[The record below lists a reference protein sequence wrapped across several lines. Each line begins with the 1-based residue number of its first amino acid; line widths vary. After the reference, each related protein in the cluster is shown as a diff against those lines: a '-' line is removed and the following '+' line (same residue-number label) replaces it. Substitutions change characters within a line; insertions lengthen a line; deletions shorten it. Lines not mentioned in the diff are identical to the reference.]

1 MRLSKFLVSVNLAA
15 VIPIV
20 SQAAGQAAEKAISDK
35 AAWLK
40 ENLASMG
47 EKKAA
52 IKLKAQTARLAKA
65 ASDTS
70 NGLTTQL
77 SSLRPFVPNR
87 KLPSQKEL
95 DQALVAQAPQLAQE
109 PTSTLSG
116 KISTFYNS
124 SNPDYSHRT
133 VFSPKTIASTGT
145 NLKPSSHSIHQIFSN
160 IATTGSAIAGV
171 QRQPVPGPQATPAAG
186 EPSETQANISPQL
199 GFPMMR
205 QAERYLNDQPET
217 DEQARADQAI
227 INRYAQMEFGG
238 NNPDDPGNG
247 GETFTADTAGS
258 AGPPPFPLNLLPQA
272 SLKQLVRGMAR
283 PTRPTVALS
292 RQPYFGSWRGG
303 SQGAGQ
309 FMAPRNLP
317 VAGFHS
323 YVRSYGFC
331 RPNNWQARPRLVARP
346 YSIPQRQLVSR
357 TLGRP
362 YPTIALR
369 HPVHRQPAL
378 IAREFLAMRRP
389 APPAPRVAVYPP
401 YNSQVRLY

>member
-47 EKKAA
+47 EKKGAV
-52 IKLKAQTARLAKA
+52 KLKSQTARLAKA
-65 ASDTS
+65 LDDRLD
-70 NGLTTQL
+70 GLTPTSQL
-77 SSLRPFVPNR
+77 SNLRPFVPNR

-95 DQALVAQAPQLAQE
+95 DQALVAQTAKLAQE
-109 PTSTLSG
+109 STGTLNG

-124 SNPDYSHRT
+124 SNPDYSNKA

-145 NLKPSSHSIHQIFSN
+145 SLKPFSRSIHQIFSN
-160 IATTGSAIAGV
+160 IATGNSAKPSASAPSVNSI
-171 QRQPVPGPQATPAAG
+171 PAAS
-186 EPSETQANISPQL
+186 EPSEQQASVSPQL
-199 GFPMMR
+199 GFPLMR

-217 DEQARADQAI
+217 DAQARADQAVI
-227 INRYAQMEFGG
+227 DRYAQTEFGG
-238 NNPDDPGNG
+238 SNPDDQGNG
-247 GETFTADTAGS
+247 GESFAADTASS
-258 AGPPPFPLNLLPQA
+258 AGPPPFPLNLLPQS

-283 PTRPTVALS
+283 PTRPTAALS
-292 RQPYFGSWRGG
+292 RQPYFGSWRGNP
-303 SQGAGQ
+303 GAGQ
-309 FMAPRNLP
+309 YMAPRNLP

-331 RPNNWQARPRLVARP
+331 RPNNWQPRQRLVARP
-346 YSIPQRQLVSR
+346 YFPSQRQLVSR
-357 TLGRP
+357 TLSRP
-362 YPTIALR
+362 YPVIALR
-369 HPVHRQPAL
+369 HPVHRQPSL

-389 APPAPRVAVYPP
+389 VPPAPRVAAYPP
-401 YNSQVRLY
+401 YSSQARLF